1 MHRSF
6 ICGGLLQMNECLGK
20 SGVQLNC
27 EHAEDFALVLCCLW
41 CLLCACVVVFCRGH
55 VWGGSRERP
64 VLLPQ
69 RSSQRRHR
77 WPEWVDFL
85 HCITSHILSVLVII
99 TVGSWRPHQC
109 HDSHL
114 CAFQATGSCSSRSL
128 NRWWIFTSP
137 PALFCRLV
145 RNSDTSSPLNSKIR
159 SLRLHG
165 ITEWALS
172 LQCGADSLGCDRLGC
187 FNLSIRGHGWD
198 QLLWHFQL
206 RMRVDILFSFCWN
219 KTCSTA
225 YSSQN
230 VPLF

>member
-1 MHRSF
+1 MLTFYF
-6 ICGGLLQMNECLGK
+6 ILFAVQVLLIELEFTVLDQGGQWLMLIMSEN
-20 SGVQLNC
+20 
-27 EHAEDFALVLCCLW
+27 FALVLCCFW
-41 CLLCACVVVFCRGH
+41 CWVDVCVVVVFCRRH
-55 VWGGSRERP
+55 VWGWSRERP

-85 HCITSHILSVLVII
+85 HYITSYILSVLVIV
-99 TVGSWRPHQC
+99 TVGSWQPHQC

-137 PALFCRLV
+137 PALFYRLV

-165 ITEWALS
+165 ITEWVFP

-206 RMRVDILFSFCWN
+206 RIRVDIHFFFLL
-219 KTCSTA
+219 K
-225 YSSQN
+225 
-230 VPLF
+230 

>member
-1 MHRSF
+1 MS
-6 ICGGLLQMNECLGK
+6 GL
-20 SGVQLNC
+20 QLN
-27 EHAEDFALVLCCLW
+27 FAQHCVACGVYW
-41 CLLCACVVVFCRGH
+41 VNVCVVVFCRWH

-77 WPEWVDFL
+77 WPEWVDL
-85 HCITSHILSVLVII
+85 LLNITSYILSVLVII
-99 TVGSWRPHQC
+99 TVGSWQSSRC

-137 PALFCRLV
+137 PVLFCRLV
-145 RNSDTSSPLNSKIR
+145 RNSDTWSPLNSKIR

-165 ITEWALS
+165 ITDWVFP

-206 RMRVDILFSFCWN
+206 RMRVDIVFSFCWN
-219 KTCSTA
+219 KTCSPA
-225 YSSQN
+225 HPSQN
-230 VPLF
+230 VPPF